1 MRNISLRMRLRGW
14 VDPLGI
20 YVKLSFSPK
29 IKDLFH
35 QPARREVKWLASLTL
50 RAGARTWKSG
60 HGVLH
65 AAAWG
70 QNTAVSSGLSM
81 LSWGAVPFFFPVT
94 WEICLLV
101 INESVKQ
108 LQPHEDQRGEPTSSK
123 PGNWVKDGTEKHRP
137 SLSDRHS
144 VFYSKK
150 SPPKRVI
157 SELFSNFIIKIWD
170 NRSILTYVEVLRF
183 CVYVPKGS
191 A

>member
-1 MRNISLRMRLRGW
+1 MSGPAWYLCQAFL
-14 VDPLGI
+14 
-20 YVKLSFSPK
+20 SPK

-50 RAGARTWKSG
+50 RAGARTWMSG
-60 HGVLH
+60 HGGLH

-70 QNTAVSSGLSM
+70 QSTAVSPGLSM
-81 LSWGAVPFFFPVT
+81 LAWGAMPFFFSGT

-144 VFYSKK
+144 VFKEEPP
-150 SPPKRVI
+150 PPKKVI
-157 SELFSNFIIKIWD
+157 SELFSNFIIKIGV
-170 NRSILTYVEVLRF
+170 NCSILTYVEVLSF

-191 A
+191 V